1 MKKTSLI
8 IITIIACLSGIL
20 YYKEYNK
27 NIFFIGNSIT
37 AYGLSPDIGW
47 YGNWGMAASSED
59 NDFVHK
65 TVEKLKNPRFQVIN
79 LGEFEYR
86 YSAMDLSFLRPYKN
100 AKPFVLVYQAGENVD
115 PNKIDELKYTE
126 HVQSLIKYI
135 NPKHVIIISEFWP
148 DPHKF
153 QTMLAFTK
161 ANGYSYVDISKVMF
175 IDGATAKGK
184 YKNDAV
190 ALHPSDKGMELI
202 SDELLKTIQP
212 IFKK

>member
-1 MKKTSLI
+1 MKKTLLI

-126 HVQSLIKYI
+126 HV
-135 NPKHVIIISEFWP
+135 PKLNKIY
-148 DPHKF
+148 K
-153 QTMLAFTK
+153 
-161 ANGYSYVDISKVMF
+161 SKNM
-175 IDGATAKGK
+175 
-184 YKNDAV
+184 
-190 ALHPSDKGMELI
+190 
-202 SDELLKTIQP
+202 
-212 IFKK
+212 